1 MYDDPV
7 LKRPD
12 KKSDES
18 AEKTVKIVLISKNYD
33 FFSKN
38 CLKKQ
43 NSIQTGPNF
52 GRFTGG
58 IDVKML
64 RPEELE
70 GAFKAWTRKVNF
82 FKIFSQME
90 MSTINLLF

>member
-1 MYDDPV
+1 LSKDCFE
-7 LKRPD
+7 
-12 KKSDES
+12 KK
-18 AEKTVKIVLISKNYD
+18 
-33 FFSKN
+33 
-38 CLKKQ
+38 KK

-70 GAFKAWTRKVNF
+70 GAFKAWTRKVNYF
-82 FKIFSQME
+82 TNGIE
-90 MSTINLLF
+90 

>member
-18 AEKTVKIVLISKNYD
+18 TEKTVKIILFLQNMI

-38 CLKKQ
+38 CLKKKIQ

-64 RPEELE
+64 RPDELE
-70 GAFKAWTRKVNF
+70 GAFKAWTRKVKF
-82 FKIFSQME
+82 
-90 MSTINLLF
+90 L